1 MPFKHQEQKN
11 KKQKILSFVTMARI
25 WYYHEHKRVYS
36 NSFNASQTPRENK
49 NKRDCQV
56 IPSLKQYNNIWIE
69 KQ

>member
-36 NSFNASQTPRENK
+36 NSFNAIQTPREK
-49 NKRDCQV
+49 KKYYLLLQWQEYDIIMLLEPR
-56 IPSLKQYNNIWIE
+56 L
-69 KQ
+69 